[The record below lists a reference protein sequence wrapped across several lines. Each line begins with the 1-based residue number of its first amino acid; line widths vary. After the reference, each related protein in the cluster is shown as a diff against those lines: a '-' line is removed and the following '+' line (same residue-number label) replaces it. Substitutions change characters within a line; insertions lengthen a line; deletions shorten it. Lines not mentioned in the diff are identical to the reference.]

1 MEVDNKIGREISKE
15 TNSLAVFSDRRHVST
30 NLHPLFSLSL
40 SLSLCLSLF
49 PGGPAGLTPELK
61 SALDDFVTKHRVV
74 AFIKGTKDFPQ
85 CGFSNTVV
93 QILSSAGVPFETVD
107 VLADERL
114 RSSLKEY
121 SVSFFF
127 LFFRLFLR
135 FGKRHLCCF
144 FVRRIESFFVLG
156 VAANSGSENKKRG
169 GEKKN
174 LLFFSFSF
182 SRLQKK
188 KKKKAWPT
196 FPQVYIAG
204 SFFGGCDIMI
214 EAYQSGELVEVLET
228 ALSE

>member
-61 SALDDFVTKHRVV
+61 SALDDFVAKHRVV

-93 QILSSAGVPFETVD
+93 QILSSAGVQFETVD

-121 SVSFFF
+121 SVRVSVV
-127 LFFRLFLR
+127 LVMKTPR
-135 FGKRHLCCF
+135 FHPWP
-144 FVRRIESFFVLG
+144 VSRRVL
-156 VAANSGSENKKRG
+156 
-169 GEKKN
+169 
-174 LLFFSFSF
+174 
-182 SRLQKK
+182 
-188 KKKKAWPT
+188 
-196 FPQVYIAG
+196 
-204 SFFGGCDIMI
+204 FFGG
-214 EAYQSGELVEVLET
+214 GELWNRGVI
-228 ALSE
+228 